1 MTEIMH
7 PRPSPIVAALYTL
20 RDLDA
25 DVIIVHGPAGCC
37 FRAARL
43 LEEDGVRV
51 VTTALLENDII
62 FGAKN
67 KLINTIK
74 KIIEMFNPDLIGIV
88 GTCSTMIIGEEIQ
101 SAVDEANLNIKT
113 VIVEVHACMGDN
125 TLGAIK
131 TLESAYNNGLITLDE
146 FKRQER
152 MLKRATEIEKEF
164 GMAKKEYIRP
174 SQGDDKAFLAKII
187 FKHIKNKK
195 NIAIVLNSKKE
206 TTFLFADILL
216 AINKINQNYNCSIL
230 NIANLNPEIG
240 LPRIR
245 KDAKNIL
252 EDLKKNGVKINHIT
266 GGLDE
271 YPICGEKAVK
281 IIEKNDN
288 FDLKILLGLPHA
300 IPLKNRRNCI
310 AITNGPREVEP
321 LREMGYQYVGV
332 ELTSHSDV
340 MGTNKIVTSEL
351 GAELRKIAGV
361 K

>member
-74 KIIEMFNPDLIGIV
+74 KIKEMFNPDLIGIV

-131 TLESAYNNGLITLDE
+131 TLESAYNNGLVTLDE

-174 SQGDDKAFLAKII
+174 SLGDDKAFLAKII
-187 FKHIKNKK
+187 FENIKSKK
-195 NIAIVLNSKKE
+195 NIVIVLNSKKE

-216 AINKINQNYNCSIL
+216 AINEINQNYNCSIL

-245 KDAKNIL
+245 KDASNIL
-252 EDLKKNGVKINHIT
+252 KDLKNNGVKINHIT

-271 YPICGEKAVK
+271 YPICGEKAAK
-281 IIEKNDN
+281 IIEENNN

-300 IPLKNRRNCI
+300 IPLKNRKNCI

-321 LREMGYQYVGV
+321 LREMGYKNVGV

>member
-20 RDLDA
+20 RDLDV

-37 FRAARL
+37 FRPARL

-74 KIIEMFNPDLIGIV
+74 KVKEMFNPNLIGIV

-101 SAVDEANLNIKT
+101 AAVDEANLNIKT
-113 VIVEVHACMGDN
+113 IIVEVHACMGDN

-131 TLESAYNNGLITLDE
+131 TLESAYNIGLITLDE
-146 FKRQER
+146 FKRQEK

-174 SQGDDKAFLAKII
+174 NQGDDKAFLAKMI
-187 FKHIKNKK
+187 FKQIKNKK
-195 NIAIVLNSKKE
+195 NIVIVLNSKKE

-216 AINKINQNYNCSIL
+216 AINEINKDYNCSIV
-230 NIANLNPEIG
+230 NIANLDPKIG

-245 KDAKNIL
+245 KDATNIL
-252 EDLKKNGVKINHIT
+252 NDLKKNGVEINHIT

-271 YPICGEKAVK
+271 YPITGDKAAK
-281 IIEKNDN
+281 IIEKNNN
-288 FDLKILLGLPHA
+288 FELKILLGLPHA
-300 IPLKNRRNCI
+300 IPLTNKEKCI
-310 AITNGPREVEP
+310 VVTNGPREVEP
-321 LREMGYQYVGV
+321 LRELGYEYVGV

-351 GAELRKIAGV
+351 GLELRKIAGV
-361 K
+361 N